1 MKIRSVERFIAP
13 LAFPSLVLALAL
25 APLVM
30 GGVPDQ
36 HRDAYTVAIVAVFM
50 AAVFRWA
57 LSYEIRELE
66 RRWGERWT
74 GVAATGAS
82 FDAVAGAIQVG
93 FRRLE
98 GKMEMDNAAVRDAI
112 DRIDKLEQRVETL
125 EQMPIIKAGR
135 RGG

>member
-1 MKIRSVERFIAP
+1 MSLRSIERFVAP
-13 LAFPSLVLALAL
+13 LAFPSIILALGI
-25 APLVM
+25 APLLM
-30 GGVPDQ
+30 GGVPNQ
-36 HRDAYTVAIVAVFM
+36 HRDAYAVAIVAVFM

-66 RRWGERWT
+66 RRWTERWT

-93 FRRLE
+93 FRRIE
-98 GKMEMDNAAVRDAI
+98 GKMEVDTAKMHAVSERL
-112 DRIDKLEQRVETL
+112 DRLEQRVGTL
-125 EQMPIIKAGR
+125 EQLPIVKAGR